1 MRKNKKLE
9 LFLHIIFILLSVCS
23 LVPIILVVS
32 ISFTSEAGVVSHGYT
47 FWPSEFTLDAY
58 KYVFSGG
65 KTIARA
71 YGVTI
76 FNTVVGASLSTLI
89 SAMFAYGLAKKDF
102 RLRKFFTFYI
112 FFTMLF
118 SGGTVSWY
126 IICTKWLHL
135 SNTILSMILPYLMNA
150 WNVIILRTFFIS
162 SIPDGIVESAK
173 LDGAGEFRIFFQL
186 VLPISLPGIATIAL
200 LQTLT
205 YWNDW
210 WLPLLF
216 VDEPKL
222 QNLQFLLQNMM
233 NNIQKMSEASQYGVV
248 VSNEKIPTEGAR
260 MALCVI
266 AAGPILFVYPFF
278 QKYFIKGLTVGAIK
292 G

>member
-1 MRKNKKLE
+1 M
-9 LFLHIIFILLSVCS
+9 CS

-89 SAMFAYGLAKKDF
+89 SAMFAYGLSKKDF

-233 NNIQKMSEASQYGVV
+233 NNIQKMSEASQYGAV